1 MIIKED
7 FSKYLSVDNGRG
19 LLLKRNDVF
28 VLSQY
33 GIKYSDYADLN
44 DLILEVSNFIDAHYY
59 EDIDDLEEVLSNLVE
74 TYYYTQI
81 KK

>member
-28 VLSQY
+28 VLNQY
-33 GIKYSDYADLN
+33 GIKYNDYDNLN
-44 DLILEVSNFIDAHYY
+44 DLILVVSNYINDYYY
-59 EDIDDLEEVLSNLVE
+59 EDIDDLEDVLSNLIE
-74 TYYYTQI
+74 THYYTQI